1 MTDSVDF
8 TEVLST
14 EELLELTETSVE
26 VFEAMGVV
34 NSDFGRFWELVR
46 LDLVSAVAV
55 EVGTELL
62 DIDCWAEEEI
72 VALGMVVD
80 SSTRLL
86 YATGEDV

>member
-26 VFEAMGVV
+26 VFEATGVV
-34 NSDFGRFWELVR
+34 NSDFGRLWELVR
-46 LDLVSAVAV
+46 LDLVSAVTA

-72 VALGMVVD
+72 VALGRVVD

-86 YATGEDV
+86 YAAGADV